1 MAGEGKFGLLSVPD
15 FAAGMSSYMRIGATA
30 DDEYTWRDH
39 TDGNRITTTRGD
51 KVEII
56 RGTYEL
62 QVQGRRRHE
71 SGASADHEGKVFQSG
86 ITYRGKIKFDGPNVV
101 EETVKGDVD
110 STFYGDT
117 TDKYYGN
124 RVESHTGTESPGT
137 ELERNPGIIKENPEI
152 ESRTWAK
159 KIESYTGSSAL
170 PVPSIKQET
179 WVEKMESS
187 THVTSTTDE
196 TVVTG
201 AMSSTTTIKSIV
213 SSTTADSTR
222 DETKVS
228 GTIESETTAT
238 KLVSVTHGDSDTTT
252 YGDSVSYQKG
262 DTNSTVEGIENTI
275 NYKVVDELVLGMMND
290 VTIGATTGLTAGVS
304 LSVKIAAEASITVGA
319 SVEIEL
325 AKLQLGAT
333 KTHLHLNRTK
343 AVGASTNVAAVTLF
357 A

>member
-15 FAAGMSSYMRIGATA
+15 FGAGLSSYMRIGATA
-30 DDEYTWRDH
+30 EDEYTWRDH
-39 TDGNRITTTRGD
+39 TDGNRVTTTRGD

-56 RGTYEL
+56 RGTYDL
-62 QVQGRRRHE
+62 QIQGRRGNQ
-71 SGASADHEGKVFQSG
+71 SGSSADHDGKVFQSG

-117 TDKYYGN
+117 TDKYYGK

-137 ELERNPGIIKENPEI
+137 ELEKYPGIIKENPEI

-179 WVEKMESS
+179 WVETMEST

-196 TVVTG
+196 TVVKG
-201 AMSSTTTIKSIV
+201 PMSSTTTVKTMV
-213 SSTTADSTR
+213 TSTTADSTR

-228 GTIESETTAT
+228 GTMENETTAT

-252 YGDSVSYQKG
+252 YGDSVSYTKG
-262 DTNSTVEGIENTI
+262 DTLSTVVGIENTI
-275 NYKVVDELVLGMMND
+275 NYKIVDEIVLGMMND
-290 VTIGATTGLTAGVS
+290 VTVGATTGLSLGAS
-304 LSVKIAAEASITVGA
+304 LSVKIAAEASINVGA
-319 SVEIEL
+319 TVEIEL
-325 AKLQLGAT
+325 AKLQLGPT

-343 AVGASTNVAAVTLF
+343 TVGASTNVAAVTLF